1 MATGTMPP
9 QTFWF
14 ALALLTLI
22 LFSRSSTALPSENL
36 NSREAAHLDKRQWTS
51 RGIQIIPGKCTGP
64 QLTAMKNA
72 ILDASYLAGAG
83 INAAADFD
91 NVPFSYF
98 FKSDYATGNTVAG
111 VLQRVMHS
119 QQGQG
124 DLIGATCEDVYS
136 YCSPNGRAQPA
147 YSVQAPG
154 TGTAAIIVVCPL
166 GLSLKR
172 NLVRC
177 TANPSAISLG

>member
-36 NSREAAHLDKRQWTS
+36 NSREAAHPDKRQWTS

-83 INAAADFD
+83 INAAARLRQRALFLL
-91 NVPFSYF
+91 
-98 FKSDYATGNTVAG
+98 
-111 VLQRVMHS
+111 LQ
-119 QQGQG
+119 
-124 DLIGATCEDVYS
+124 I
-136 YCSPNGRAQPA
+136 
-147 YSVQAPG
+147 
-154 TGTAAIIVVCPL
+154 
-166 GLSLKR
+166 
-172 NLVRC
+172 
-177 TANPSAISLG
+177 